1 MFRICKFTINY
12 SFQLTK
18 NLFIG
23 SIQINLNE
31 VDSTNNYARQLV
43 RDKTP
48 IEGTLVVAKDQISG
62 RGQRSNS
69 WVSEPNMNLTC
80 SYILRP
86 VFLAAKD
93 QFILSASVALAVFET
108 ISALLPNED
117 VKVKWPNDVLVNGK
131 KIAGILIENVLRGPN
146 LETSIIGIGINVN
159 QVRFPTSLNPTSIKL
174 ITDSNVKTA
183 AVLDLLS
190 TQLERFYLQLRE
202 GKLDELLGLLN
213 SNLFGSGI
221 VMNLQVND
229 QIESV
234 IIVGVE
240 KTGELRLEHSNGTQ
254 TLHLHHE
261 INWQLKL

>member
-18 NLFIG
+18 NLFVG
-23 SIQINLNE
+23 RIQINLNE

-48 IEGTLVVAKDQISG
+48 IEGTVIVAKDQTNG
-62 RGQRSNS
+62 RGQRSNL
-69 WVSEPNMNLTC
+69 WVAEPYMNLTC
-80 SYILRP
+80 SYVLKP

-93 QFILSASVALAVFET
+93 QFILSAAVALAVFET
-108 ISALLPNED
+108 ISALLPKEN

-131 KIAGILIENVLRGPN
+131 KIAGILIENMLRGSN

-159 QVRFPTSLNPTSIKL
+159 QVQFPAGFNPTSIKL
-174 ITDSNVKTA
+174 NAASDVKIE

-190 TQLERFYLQLRE
+190 AQLERFYLQLRE
-202 GKLDELLGLLN
+202 GKLDTLLESFN
-213 SNLFGSGI
+213 SNLFERGI
-221 VMNLQVND
+221 LMNLQVND
-229 QIESV
+229 KLESV
-234 IIVGVE
+234 MIVGVE

-254 TLHLHHE
+254 TLHQHYE
-261 INWQLKL
+261 INWLL